1 MRVLAGTMRG
11 GVFVASVLLALG
23 LLIDERL
30 IQAGLVI
37 LVLTPLVR
45 VVVLTRVFARK
56 KDWPFAAISI
66 GVILLLLVSAILA

>member
-1 MRVLAGTMRG
+1 MRG

-45 VVVLTRVFARK
+45 VVVLTRVFARE

>member
-11 GVFVASVLLALG
+11 GVFAASLLLTVG
-23 LLIDERL
+23 LLTDERL

-37 LVLTPLVR
+37 LVLTPLVG
-45 VVVLTRVFARK
+45 VVVLTRVFARQ